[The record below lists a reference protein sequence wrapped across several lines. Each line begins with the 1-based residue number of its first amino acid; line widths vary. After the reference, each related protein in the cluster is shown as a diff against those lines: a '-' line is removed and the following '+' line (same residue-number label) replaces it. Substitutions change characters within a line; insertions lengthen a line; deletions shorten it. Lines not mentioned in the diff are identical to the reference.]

1 MAVSYVDRQAFS
13 FLSVK
18 VTADLDIS
26 NAEYGWLLLAF
37 SFAYLV
43 ATPLGGWWID
53 RVGARRG
60 LVISVLVWSA
70 AAALHSFASGF
81 AMLFALRILLG
92 IAEGPG
98 FPGSA
103 QTVQRV
109 LQPAERARG
118 FGVLFTGSSLG
129 GMVVPPLA
137 AALYALYGWRVAFVI
152 TAIVGLV
159 WVPLWLFATR
169 RPDVRAAL
177 DAPADAAAEVGVPR
191 PTWLELLRHPI
202 TIRALCAVSATASVS
217 GLVHGWGSK
226 LLNRELG
233 VSQADAGGYLWLPP
247 LALDLGAILFGDL
260 ASRQRRAPGAPPR
273 LLVAIAIP
281 FATCIGLVPLATTPW
296 EVTALFATAM
306 VGNGAVYTLATADLL
321 ARVPASSVSLAGGIL
336 AGAQSVTLM
345 VMNLLVGMSVDARG
359 SYDVSAAAIG
369 LWTIPGTVLWV
380 LWRPAERLIVQR
392 LPTAWIVATSADDSS
407 KP

>member
-1 MAVSYVDRQAFS
+1 
-13 FLSVK
+13 
-18 VTADLDIS
+18 
-26 NAEYGWLLLAF
+26 
-37 SFAYLV
+37 
-43 ATPLGGWWID
+43 
-53 RVGARRG
+53 
-60 LVISVLVWSA
+60 VISVLVWSA
-70 AAALHSFASGF
+70 AAALHSFANGL

-109 LQPAERARG
+109 LPPAERERG

-152 TAIVGLV
+152 TAVVGLV
-159 WVPLWLFATR
+159 WVPLWLTATR

-177 DAPADAAAEVGVPR
+177 DAPPDAAAEAGVPR

-202 TIRALCAVSATASVS
+202 MIRALCAVSATATIT

-247 LALDLGAILFGDL
+247 LALDLGAVVFGDL

-273 LLVAIAIP
+273 LLVALAIP
-281 FATCIGLVPLATTPW
+281 FAACIGLVPLATTPW
-296 EVTALFATAM
+296 EVTALFAVAM

-336 AGAQSVTLM
+336 AGAQSITLM

-359 SYDVSAAAIG
+359 SYDVAAAAIG

-380 LWRPAERLIVQR
+380 LWRPAERLVVQR
-392 LPTAWIVATSADDSS
+392 LPAASIVATSAGDSS
-407 KP
+407 NP